1 MASSDSAVRTMPH
14 NTLAEETVLSAI
26 LTDPENTIDRC
37 VEKLTPAHFY
47 VRGNRMIYETC
58 LAMRE
63 KAEVVETNSVVS
75 RLKDAGHLEE
85 VGGIFRVNQIATAF
99 VTSANVD
106 YYLGLLQEKHQLRRV
121 IESSTRFIQMA
132 YERQDSVEQVM
143 DEVEKD
149 MLVLCD
155 SGAKAERNFREIT
168 QGMLENVTKINQ
180 LKGKL
185 PGLNWGYRDLNRLTF
200 GLKPGEMIV
209 VAARPGIGKTAFALN
224 VAERIAVDEGK
235 PIGFMSLEMS
245 AESLALRI
253 ACSRS
258 RVNSR
263 SFYHHSVNEGEMKEF
278 SQAARA
284 IEGAPI
290 HIIEA
295 SMISISQLRSS
306 TRRLHAKHKI
316 EVLFVDY
323 LQLVQSSGLGG
334 RNDSREREVAQVS
347 AGLKS
352 LAVEL
357 NIPIVVLSQLNRES
371 LKRDGG
377 PQLSDLRE
385 SGAIE
390 QDADIVC
397 LLSRKDAA
405 NDRGEPEKCVV
416 AEVYVAKNR
425 NGPVGD
431 LKLTFFPEI
440 TRFEDYRESDVNPA

>member
-1 MASSDSAVRTMPH
+1 MTSSETAVRTMPH

-37 VEKLTPAHFY
+37 VEKLSPAHFY
-47 VRGNRMIYETC
+47 VRGNRIIYETC

-63 KAEVVETNSVVS
+63 RAEVVETNSVVS
-75 RLKDAGHLEE
+75 RLKDAGRLEE

-99 VTSANVD
+99 VTAANVD

-132 YERQDSVEQVM
+132 HERQDAVEQVM

-149 MLVLCD
+149 MLALCE
-155 SGAKAERNFREIT
+155 SGAKAERDFREIT
-168 QGMLENVTKINQ
+168 QEMLANVTKINQ

-185 PGLNWGYRDLNRLTF
+185 PGLNWGYRDLNKLTF

-209 VAARPGIGKTAFALN
+209 VAARPGIGKTALALN
-224 VAERIAVDEGK
+224 VAEKIAVDEGK

-245 AESLALRI
+245 AEALALRL
-253 ACSRS
+253 ACSRAK
-258 RVNSR
+258 VNSR
-263 SFYHHSVNEGEMKEF
+263 SFYYHSVNEGEMKEF
-278 SQAARA
+278 SQAAKA

-295 SMISISQLRSS
+295 PMISISQLRSS

-316 EVLFVDY
+316 EALFVDY
-323 LQLVQSSGLGG
+323 LQLVQPSGLGG

-357 NIPIVVLSQLNRES
+357 KIPIVVLSQLNRES

-431 LKLTFFPEI
+431 LKLTFFPEF